1 MSCCLV
7 HFTVLVNAFMI
18 KRLFICNVCFTY
30 FTYCMYTVVGT
41 VESLVVLLPYIILYA
56 HHVAVVYMKY
66 DTNVYEVRYECE
78 LVVTSKMYF
87 VK

>member
-7 HFTVLVNAFMI
+7 HFTVLVNAFMT
-18 KRLFICNVCFTY
+18 KRLFTCNVCFTY

-66 DTNVYEVRYECE
+66 DTNAN
-78 LVVTSKMYF
+78 LLLQ
-87 VK
+87 VKCIL

>member
-1 MSCCLV
+1 MSCYLV
-7 HFTVLVNAFMI
+7 HFTVLVNAFVI

-66 DTNVYEVRYECE
+66 DMKYDTNAN
-78 LVVTSKMYF
+78 LLLQ
-87 VK
+87 VKCIL